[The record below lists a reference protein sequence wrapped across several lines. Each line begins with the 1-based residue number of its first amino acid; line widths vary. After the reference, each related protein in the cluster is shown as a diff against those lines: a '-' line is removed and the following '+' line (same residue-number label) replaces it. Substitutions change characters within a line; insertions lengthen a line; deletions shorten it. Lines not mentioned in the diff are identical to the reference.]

1 MATTLIYEKIL
12 MELRAG
18 ELGELESKVLDL
30 LIEADGETVTRHQFI
45 KAIYGYTPVGS
56 LSGNKHDRKVRK
68 AIESLREKGATF
80 ILSSSGEA
88 GYRMDMSI
96 EKAEEMAGE
105 LESRARKLSDMA
117 EKIRE
122 ALEPVRIP
130 ESVRVAASPLHTQP
144 RQMSFIGEQS

>member
-12 MELRAG
+12 ADLRVG
-18 ELGELESKVLDL
+18 ELGDLEKKVLDL
-30 LIEADGETVTRHQFI
+30 LVKADGETVTRHEFI
-45 KAIYGYTPVGS
+45 QDIYGYTPEGS

-68 AIESLREKGATF
+68 ALESLREKGATF

-88 GYRMDMSI
+88 GYRIDMSI
-96 EKAEEMAGE
+96 EKAEEMANE

-122 ALEPVRIP
+122 ALVAVQLP
-130 ESVRVAASPLHTQP
+130 ESVRVAAAPMHVQPL
-144 RQMSFIGEQS
+144 QMSFIGEQS